1 MMSHHISMDLIKFN
15 NLDKKELSTK
25 WIENL
30 ALEEINMEESG
41 IVSFN
46 DHLNPAYLLEES
58 SISFMNE
65 LRDIME
71 IYVRKFNEYRGT
83 NVGSSIK
90 IFKIA
95 NTINDFMLFRNSLR
109 LIFARRADDLISVGF
124 LANGKDVFSARM
136 SEAQNYGESTTHEIR
151 AHIGPFNKITWKFQN
166 EPVEIDS
173 LARHYLAEFIKL
185 SAR

>member
-1 MMSHHISMDLIKFN
+1 MDIVKFN
-15 NLDKKELSTK
+15 KDSKEVSTK

-58 SISFMNE
+58 SINFMNE
-65 LRDIME
+65 LRDLFE
-71 IYVRKFNEYRGT
+71 IFTHQFNEFRGGT
-83 NVGSSIK
+83 PGSIIK

-95 NTINDFMLFRNSLR
+95 NTVNDFMLYRNSLR
-109 LIFARRADDLISVGF
+109 LIFARRADDLISIGF
-124 LANGKDVFSARM
+124 LANGKDIFSARL
-136 SEAQNYGESTTHEIR
+136 SESQGYGETSVHEVR
-151 AHIGPFNKITWKFQN
+151 AHIGPFNQITWKFSN
-166 EPVEIDS
+166 EPVEIEA